1 MKMSDIINEGIS
13 PKLYM
18 VLKQLQTNGVTSI
31 KVDQL
36 NDKLANM
43 GLEAFSYE
51 TFALQHNDPRIKK
64 LIKNFNKDEI
74 IFAQGS
80 ADVLP
85 QAGAEGDKVGAMAKS
100 ATNVGDNL

>member
-74 IFAQGS
+74 VFAQGS

-85 QAGAEGDKVGAMAKS
+85 QAGADGEEVGQMAQRATDVGAK
-100 ATNVGDNL
+100 L